1 MAVSAI
7 NSASSTITSATA
19 TGKTKSSDTKQSNFM
34 TLLVAQLRNQDPL
47 NPATNEDFIAQLA
60 QLESLDESKKISKS
74 LESMVS
80 TQEFSS
86 ASTLIGKKVMGTST
100 TLVGDS
106 VEFNGVVS
114 SVSQID
120 GNVKMN
126 VTQADGSVLT
136 VSANEISQIMQ

>member
-7 NSASSTITSATA
+7 SSPASNISTTSNA
-19 TGKTKSSDTKQSNFM
+19 TKSSASHQSNFM

-60 QLESLDESKKISKS
+60 QLESLDESKKISNS
-74 LESMVS
+74 LASMVS

-86 ASTLIGKKVMGTST
+86 ASTLIGKSVLGTSQT
-100 TLVGDS
+100 ADGKS
-106 VEFNGVVS
+106 VFFKGVVS
-114 SVSQID
+114 SVSQSE
-120 GNVKMN
+120 GNVKLN
-126 VTQADGSVLT
+126 VTQADGTVIT